1 MKRIFITMFAFALGF
16 GIFAGTV
23 NAQVSFNTSQQD
35 RATIR
40 VNNNSVN
47 PNTSACWVTAIPGTN
62 NNCSSPIMQPGQV
75 VSVAIYYHNT
85 GTTASNNTML
95 RITSPQSMGAQMT
108 HTISGNVAGMAYGSS
123 TVQISS
129 AQTLTYVPGSAK
141 WFPNQTTVGQSL
153 PNGQSGTEL
162 FGAGLNIGTINP
174 GWASQGSVVFHYVV
188 GNNVQQ
194 QAFACNDGVDND
206 ADGYIDM
213 QDAGCSSGSDT
224 DEYNYVQPQVYACN
238 DGYDNDG
245 DGRIDMNDLGCSSSF
260 DTDEYNYVQPQ
271 VYACNDGYDND
282 ADGRV
287 DMQDAGCSSVYDTD
301 EYNYVQQNIAPDV
314 TTVIATSV
322 GQSSARLNGVV
333 SISSSSAT
341 TAWFEYGTTQNFGST
356 TATQVV
362 GSSGVLSFS
371 QPIYNLSQNTVYYF
385 RAVAQNAYGT
395 DYGQIMSFTTSNQPV
410 VITPTTNTTTVI
422 TTGSGSGSNLVML
435 KITPDYEIVN
445 IKDVINFTV
454 EYKNISNKTLS
465 NTIIRVILP
474 KEIAFNKSTKG
485 TFSTDNGLTVEL
497 GTLAPGDNGTFSV
510 QGTVLNSAKDR
521 DLLVTTAHM
530 VFTVLSSGAQE
541 DAIAYALNTVSKNSN
556 SSLVGLSLFGAD
568 IFPDTLAGWLLLIL
582 IILALILVI
591 RKLAEKKPVDTVSHT
606 ISQTEQTSIPTNLPR

>member
-1 MKRIFITMFAFALGF
+1 MKRIFITMFAFVLGF

-62 NNCSSPIMQPGQV
+62 NNCSSPIMQPGQI

-85 GTTASNNTML
+85 GTTASSNTML
-95 RITSPQSMGAQMT
+95 RITSPQTNGAQMT

-162 FGAGLNIGTINP
+162 FGAGLNIGTINS
-174 GWASQGSVVFHYVV
+174 GWASQGSVVFHYAV

-194 QAFACNDGVDND
+194 QTFACNDGVDND
-206 ADGYIDM
+206 ADGYVDM
-213 QDAGCSSGSDT
+213 QDAGCSSSSDT

-238 DGYDNDG
+238 DGYDNDS
-245 DGRIDMNDLGCSSSF
+245 DGRIDMNDL
-260 DTDEYNYVQPQ
+260 
-271 VYACNDGYDND
+271 
-282 ADGRV
+282 
-287 DMQDAGCSSVYDTD
+287 GCSSVYDTD

-333 SISSSSAT
+333 SISSSSST
-341 TAWFEYGTTQNFGST
+341 TTWFEYGTTQSFGST
-356 TATQVV
+356 TSTQVV

-395 DYGQIMSFTTSNQPV
+395 DYGQVMSFTTSNQTV

-445 IKDVINFTV
+445 IKDSVNFLV

-474 KEIAFNKSTKG
+474 KEIAFNKSTRG

-510 QGTVLNSAKDR
+510 QGDILPSAGDR

-530 VFTVLSSGAQE
+530 VFTVLPSGAQE
-541 DAIAYALNTVSKNSN
+541 DAIAYALNTVSKNN

-606 ISQTEQTSIPTNLPR
+606 ISRTEETSIPTNLPR